1 MIKAYNF
8 ANLKKEFL
16 MYYSLAE
23 IFAIG
28 IGPSSSHTVGPM
40 KAAKRFVGNL
50 QDKIEQVCEVKIYLY
65 GSLALTGI
73 GHGTLNAIV
82 YGLLGLAADSIDM
95 SQNYIEHVKNEKSLC
110 LGGKKNIS
118 FTFEKNFILEKT
130 TFLKEHS
137 NGMKFVAL
145 NSHGATILEETY
157 FSVGGGTIMRQD
169 EFAYQT
175 KRQPLAVPYQFS
187 SFAELKAICENNQL
201 SISNIV
207 LANEKALHSTEKTKD
222 YCRKITQIMQQ
233 NINDGVNKKGILPG
247 VIKLRRRAPEMYES
261 LQQRFEHNVDDALYV
276 LDWVNLW
283 AFAVAEE
290 NASGSKIVTAPTM
303 GSAGIMPAVMR
314 YYQRFAHK
322 KAYYDEQADIVYLT
336 TAAAICSLYRTNASI
351 SGAEV
356 GCQGEVGVACSMA
369 AAGLCAVMGGNI
381 NQIENAAEIG
391 MEHNLGLT
399 CDPVKGLVQIPCIE
413 RNAMAAIKAVNAS
426 RLAYRS
432 TGEHKVSLDSIIKTM
447 YETGL
452 SLQSAYKE
460 TSLGGLATN
469 VSC

>member
-1 MIKAYNF
+1 
-8 ANLKKEFL
+8 
-16 MYYSLAE
+16 MYYSLSE

-40 KAAKRFVGNL
+40 KAAKRFVDNL
-50 QDKIEQVCEVKIYLY
+50 KEKVAEVENIKIYLY
-65 GSLALTGI
+65 GSLALTGV

-82 YGLLGLAADSIDM
+82 YGLMGYEADKLDLNQDYIGKLKAEQILKID
-95 SQNYIEHVKNEKSLC
+95 
-110 LGGKKNIS
+110 GKKEIP
-118 FTFEKNFILEKT
+118 FVFEKNFILEKQ

-145 NSHGATILEETY
+145 DAKGGVLLEEIY
-157 FSVGGGTIMRQD
+157 FSVGGGTIARID
-169 EFAYQT
+169 EMNQ
-175 KRQPLAVPYQFS
+175 KREQKVHDVPYQFS
-187 SFAELKAICENNQL
+187 SFAELKDICRSNNL
-201 SISNIV
+201 TIRDVI
-207 LANEKALHSTEKTKD
+207 LANEEAIYGKESTYK
-222 YCRKITQIMQQ
+222 YLRKIVRIMQS
-233 NINDGVNKKGILPG
+233 NIDKGIKTEGILPG
-247 VIKLRRRAPEMYES
+247 SIKLQRRSPGMYQN
-261 LQQRFEHNVDDALYV
+261 LQRRFENNFDDALFV

-290 NASGSKIVTAPTM
+290 NAAGGKIVTAPTM

-322 KAYYDEQADIVYLT
+322 KAYYDEEADVTYLT
-336 TAAAICSLYRTNASI
+336 TAAAICCLYRTNASI

-369 AAGLCAVMGGNI
+369 AGGLAAVMGGNI

-399 CDPVKGLVQIPCIE
+399 CDPIRGLVQIPCIE

-426 RLAYRS
+426 RLAVRGSGQY
-432 TGEHKVSLDSIIKTM
+432 KVSLDNIIKTM

-452 SLQSAYKE
+452 SLQKDYKE
-460 TSLGGLATN
+460 TSLGGLAKN
-469 VSC
+469 VIC

>member
-1 MIKAYNF
+1 
-8 ANLKKEFL
+8 
-16 MYYSLAE
+16 MYYSLSE
-23 IFAIG
+23 VFAIG

-40 KAAKRFVGNL
+40 RAAKCFVDSLENR
-50 QDKIEQVCEVKIYLY
+50 ISQVSNIKIYLY

-82 YGLLGLAADSIDM
+82 YGLLGLTADNVDVTRG
-95 SQNYIEHVKNEKSLC
+95 YIEQLKKEKSL
-110 LGGKKNIS
+110 LLRGEKSIY
-118 FTFEKNFILEKT
+118 FDFDKNFILEKT

-137 NGMKFVAL
+137 NAMKFVAL
-145 NSHGATILEETY
+145 DSNSEVVAEEIY
-157 FSVGGGTIMRQD
+157 FSIGGGTIVKKD
-169 EFAYQT
+169 ET
-175 KRQPLAVPYQFS
+175 TNKIKRKPLAVPYQFS
-187 SFAELKAICENNQL
+187 SFAELKNICETKNL
-201 SISNIV
+201 SISDVV
-207 LANEKALHSTEKTKD
+207 LANERAISSDEDTKE
-222 YCRKITQIMQQ
+222 YIKKISNIMQQ
-233 NINDGVNKKGILPG
+233 NINDGLTKKGILPG
-247 VIKLRRRAPEMYES
+247 AIKLRRRAPEMHEK
-261 LQQRFEHNVDDALYV
+261 LQQRFENNFDDALYI
-276 LDWVNLW
+276 LDWVNVW

-290 NASGSKIVTAPTM
+290 NAAGSKIVTAPTM
-303 GSAGIMPAVMR
+303 GSAGILPAVMR

-381 NQIENAAEIG
+381 SQIENAAEIG

-426 RLAYRS
+426 RLARETS
-432 TGEHKVSLDSIIKTM
+432 VHKVSLDNIIKTM
-447 YETGL
+447 YETGQ

-460 TSLGGLATN
+460 TSLGGLAAN

>member
-1 MIKAYNF
+1 MRSFY
-8 ANLKKEFL
+8 
-16 MYYSLAE
+16 MYYSLSE
-23 IFAIG
+23 IFSVG

-40 KAAKRFVGNL
+40 KAAKRFVDGL
-50 QDKIEQVCEVKIYLY
+50 DDKISLINDVKIYLY
-65 GSLALTGI
+65 GSLALTGE

-82 YGLLGLAADSIDM
+82 YGLLDLSADKIDLN
-95 SQNYIEHVKNEKSLC
+95 QNYIGRVIDEKL
-110 LGGKKNIS
+110 LLLRG
-118 FTFEKNFILEKT
+118 EKPIPFDFNSNFILEKT
-130 TFLKEHS
+130 IFLKEHS

-145 NSHGATILEETY
+145 DKDNKVIAEETY
-157 FSVGGGTIMRQD
+157 FSIGGGTIVRKD
-169 EFAYQT
+169 EIMQRIER
-175 KRQPLAVPYQFS
+175 KPLDVPYQFS
-187 SFAELKAICENNQL
+187 SFAELKNICESNNL
-201 SISNIV
+201 SLSEVV
-207 LANEKALHSTEKTKD
+207 LANERALHSDEETKT
-222 YCRKITQIMQQ
+222 YLRKIAQIMQQ
-233 NINDGVNKKGILPG
+233 NINDGLNKQGILPG
-247 VIKLRRRAPEMYES
+247 IIKLRRRAPEMYEN
-261 LQQRFEHNVDDALYV
+261 LQKRFENNVDDALYI

-381 NQIENAAEIG
+381 SQIENAAEIG